1 MVMNKSFA
9 VYLAVALL
17 LLAPL
22 SVFSFSSDPMV
33 LTYNLFRLFGLY
45 AFTLILVQ
53 VTFCSFREP
62 LRDILGAAEWYG
74 FHHNAGKIAFILAL
88 AHPTT
93 LLVYSYLSHDF
104 SFYKSIVSFSSG
116 YFFYSLGPV
125 ALYLLVIVLI
135 TVFFF
140 KTRMWGDLPLWRRLH
155 TLNYLIFIFAF
166 AHSFA
171 IGTDVA
177 ARLHSLWLFYA
188 LLFSLGLLY
197 RLKVFLSGPPLA
209 NS

>member
-1 MVMNKSFA
+1 MNKPVF
-9 VYLAVALL
+9 VYLAIFLL
-17 LLAPL
+17 LLTPL
-22 SVFSFSSDPMV
+22 YVFSFGSGLALVYSF
-33 LTYNLFRLFGLY
+33 FRLFGLY

-62 LRDILGAAEWYG
+62 LRGILGPAQWQD
-74 FHHNAGKIAFILAL
+74 FHHNAGKFAFILVL
-88 AHPTT
+88 SHPTT
-93 LLVYSYLSHDF
+93 LLLYSYLSHDF
-104 SFYKSIVSFSSG
+104 SLYKSIVLFSYG
-116 YFFYSLGPV
+116 NPLVSLGPV

-135 TVFFF
+135 TAFFF
-140 KTRMWGDLPLWRRLH
+140 QTRMWGSLPLWRRLH

-166 AHSFA
+166 AHSFT

-188 LLFSLGLLY
+188 FLFALGLLY
-197 RLKVFLSGPPLA
+197 RVKVFLSGKLLA